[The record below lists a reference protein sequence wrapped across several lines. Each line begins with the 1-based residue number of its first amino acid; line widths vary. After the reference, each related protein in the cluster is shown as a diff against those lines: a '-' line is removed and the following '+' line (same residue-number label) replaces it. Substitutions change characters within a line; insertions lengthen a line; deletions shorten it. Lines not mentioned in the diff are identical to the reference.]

1 MVYRRKRS
9 STFERGKLVIPIREI
24 GDYVDLFFVCP
35 GLDENDN
42 IPSWAVDVSL
52 KDIGL
57 NPLPSEFPEEKED
70 GLVSLRK
77 SDLDAAFIPFGQ
89 EINYGDFIRVRSKY
103 YKVFEYC
110 RHNKEFNC
118 VRFKTDIDKNANHAN
133 YG

>member
-1 MVYRRKRS
+1 MA
-9 STFERGKLVIPIREI
+9 IPIRET

-57 NPLPSEFPEEKED
+57 NPLPSEFPEEKGD

-89 EINYGDFIRVRSKY
+89 EINDGDFIRVRSKY
-103 YKVFEYC
+103 YKILGYY

-118 VRFKTDIDKNANHAN
+118 VRFTTDIDKNANRAN
-133 YG
+133 YGII